1 MADGSGTSGPTS
13 PQQHSG
19 VVRRSDFPRGPR
31 RSNSRN
37 DWLALVG
44 VLALMALVLVFVAS
58 FFGRPAP
65 SPSANP
71 SAAQSLV
78 ADASGVADSP
88 GVADTPGSTLPT
100 YSAPPTATPTP
111 SPSPSPT
118 PYVPPTLPP
127 TPTPSPLPSP
137 PVTGL
142 IVVDPTDRSTVG
154 SNTVTVHGLA
164 QPGAPITQDV
174 PMWFDNHTT
183 ADASGQW
190 SFDVSL
196 SQGWNAFKFRVGD
209 DAATELTINLYFGG

>member
-1 MADGSGTSGPTS
+1 MADGSGTSGPIP

-19 VVRRSDFPRGPR
+19 VVRRSDYPRGPR
-31 RSNSRN
+31 RSTSRN

-44 VLALMALVLVFVAS
+44 VLALMAIVLVFVAS
-58 FFGRPAP
+58 FFGRPSP
-65 SPSANP
+65 SPIP
-71 SAAQSLV
+71 SSSTSPSLV
-78 ADASGVADSP
+78 ADVS
-88 GVADTPGSTLPT
+88 GSTLPT

-111 SPSPSPT
+111 SLSPSPT
-118 PYVPPTLPP
+118 PYATPVPTAPPTVPP
-127 TPTPSPLPSP
+127 TPTPSPPPSP